1 MYDTYLTI
9 PSDTGSLSV
18 KPEQNNNEIYYLIE
32 SKNTEV
38 ITDNLKYKLLLGGL
52 IVLPVIL
59 IIIINFPWYK
69 FKSSSNQSTVQK

>member
-1 MYDTYLTI
+1 MGVYT
-9 PSDTGSLSV
+9 
-18 KPEQNNNEIYYLIE
+18 QNNNEIYYLIE